1 MSGDYTY
8 EADAS
13 RAPLSHTGDFKGD
26 QTVDA
31 VNDAVHAVTS
41 VFGGGGASHSSD
53 FKNHSMN
60 EMQDML
66 RNANPGDVRNAAR
79 GWEGVH
85 SQLVDAAAAYEH
97 AVTEVLQHWEG
108 TSADQF
114 QARSKVVAKKIHD
127 TSTFAIYVSQSMDNA
142 ATKLEE
148 IKPVVMAMEKPSE
161 VSSAKDKVGDFFSG
175 GRDEDGLAKDIANT
189 NVSAQEIVDG
199 RGGDMS
205 AGREAQ
211 MKMAVQMEELGAA
224 YNTQTK
230 TMGSWKKAG
239 SVTDREDYPGEPGG
253 VAPVPIVAGSVT
265 NPSAGRASGNLS
277 RSSTGSGSG
286 SSIKSV
292 KSPNVSTNGI
302 SGGISSQKPTAGSQ
316 IGSGNLSFGGG
327 PGAGSGVGAG
337 TGIGAGGG
345 ISGGVAGAGAGGSG
359 VGGAGIGGG
368 IGAGAGLGAG
378 AGGRGAGAGAGG
390 RAGMGA
396 GGAGSGAAG
405 KAGANGV
412 KGNSL
417 ARTKGGAIGKSV
429 VKPGSGQQGGSAL
442 RQKPKTATGGTGNN
456 AGRNGLGG
464 RGAQTNGKDKKR
476 RDSSRPDYL
485 VEDEQTWAN
494 DRTVN
499 PKVVE

>member
-148 IKPVVMAMEKPSE
+148 IKPVVMAMEKPSD
-161 VSSAKDKVGDFFSG
+161 VSSAKDKVGDFLSG

-211 MKMAVQMEELGAA
+211 MKMAVQMEELGAV

-239 SVTDREDYPGEPGG
+239 IQDHDEDYPGEPGG
-253 VAPVPIVAGSVT
+253 IAPVPIPTGSVT
-265 NPSAGRASGNLS
+265 SPSARTGTGNLS
-277 RSSTGSGSG
+277 RSTGSG
-286 SSIKSV
+286 SSIKGA
-292 KSPNVSTNGI
+292 KSPNVSTSGI
-302 SGGISSQKPTAGSQ
+302 SGGIGSQKPTAGSQ

-327 PGAGSGVGAG
+327 SGAGSGVGAG
-337 TGIGAGGG
+337 SGIGAGGG
-345 ISGGVAGAGAGGSG
+345 ISGGVAGSGAGAGGG
-359 VGGAGIGGG
+359 VGGASIGGG
-368 IGAGAGLGAG
+368 IGAGAGLGSG
-378 AGGRGAGAGAGG
+378 AAGRGAGAGAAGRGG
-390 RAGMGA
+390 LGA

-405 KAGANGV
+405 KAGAGA

-476 RDSSRPDYL
+476 RDSARPDYL
-485 VEDEQTWAN
+485 VEDEETWAN
-494 DRTVN
+494 DRKVN